1 MSCYSLFNDP
11 ALKKLKESLSKED
24 QEKYKKS
31 GEYMYASLPNDG
43 EEKKKDEKVSML
55 KPDGTVYDDVMS
67 NNISEEVLEQ
77 LSIAIRSGLHPSDLT
92 QEEREFLENYHPLQK
107 NWFKDFG
114 FLENDLNRINL

>member
-1 MSCYSLFNDP
+1 MSCYSLFDDP

-43 EEKKKDEKVSML
+43 EEKKVSML
-55 KPDGTVYDDVMS
+55 SPDGKVYDDAMS

-77 LSIAIRSGLHPSDLT
+77 LTIAIRSGLHPSDLT
-92 QEEREFLENYHPLQK
+92 KEEREFLENYHPLQK